1 MCVDVDQWMMIDT
14 PPQRPPNKNLNSWN
28 SDRAKKYMQINQIS
42 GLRGTA
48 VTIQSMVFGTSASHA
63 EEHLMIM
70 EKGGSKSSP
79 CELAPKV
86 KFASMV
92 TE

>member
-1 MCVDVDQWMMIDT
+1 MMCVDVDQWMMIDT

-48 VTIQSMVFGTSASHA
+48 VTIQSMVFGN
-63 EEHLMIM
+63 MVGR
-70 EKGGSKSSP
+70 GGATCKLDPDLKAPLVSKI
-79 CELAPKV
+79 
-86 KFASMV
+86 
-92 TE
+92 